1 MCLLQI
7 NDLMISSRVFPE
19 TVSRI
24 YLPATI
30 GGTIF
35 PYLRP
40 TLNREKNKIMAVGQ
54 NGATLLLHFH
64 FMNLLWTLLSTIDNI
79 YGPRAGGPVHHAG
92 PAHGLH
98 QHQGLHLPDGA
109 GLRAREGHRQLR

>member
-1 MCLLQI
+1 MVPLYFC
-7 NDLMISSRVFPE
+7 
-19 TVSRI
+19 
-24 YLPATI
+24 
-30 GGTIF
+30 IF
-35 PYLRP
+35 
-40 TLNREKNKIMAVGQ
+40 I
-54 NGATLLLHFH
+54 
-64 FMNLLWTLLSTIDNI
+64 LWTLLSTIDNI